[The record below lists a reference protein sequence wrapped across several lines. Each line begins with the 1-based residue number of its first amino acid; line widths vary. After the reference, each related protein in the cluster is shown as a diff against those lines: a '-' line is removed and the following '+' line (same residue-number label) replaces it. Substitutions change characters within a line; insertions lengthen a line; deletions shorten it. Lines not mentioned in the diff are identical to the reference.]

1 MSLSLKHVPCPAGN
15 KCTAF
20 HCIFGHEREKTKSEA
35 APALEKEKSNKSLAA
50 PQDGPRKRPR
60 LESTGAVSPASADGL
75 KKQRLT
81 DSNGTE
87 EQLKGTLAT
96 ADRPISPPPL
106 RKGKPVQTPLS
117 SAKQTPAI
125 SASSKSSLTA
135 ASEKV
140 RRPQA
145 STSSSQPKKE
155 SLNPRLIKSGAPA
168 SHEVRLKLIKMLHQQ
183 LERLDS
189 ELKKDAK
196 DDEQIFLMTSQEL
209 VTRALDEEQQI
220 ATEKP
225 AIYSN
230 LMKNKV
236 MQFKRMNVGQWR
248 DLRLKETKQK
258 GSEAQKG
265 VGQTGADKPVEI
277 ETGLT
282 PSQEVQILRRLLTP
296 IDALTEHGYVASI
309 PTDEA
314 IEKSRQ
320 GVEASQGWEKCDRC
334 QQRFQVFP
342 GRRSEDGALTSGG
355 TCVFHWGKSY
365 VPSKAQ
371 GDKTR
376 KAKRYHCCGE
386 EVGDSAG
393 CFKKDHHVFKAS
405 DPKRLA
411 SILNFEKTPENLSA
425 LPDRAVCFDCEMA
438 YTVYGMELIRLTAT
452 SWPTGEELLDVL
464 VKPIGE
470 ILDLNSRFS
479 GVWPEDMATAKP
491 WSPGDALVPAKNI
504 KQKSNEDGVAK
515 PNSRGDIKIVSSPAA
530 ARELLF
536 SLISPSTPLVGHG
549 LENDLNAVR
558 IIHPTLVDTILLY
571 PHKGGLPFRY
581 GLKHLMETQ
590 LNKKIQ
596 QDGVGA
602 EVLGHD
608 SAEDA
613 RAAGELA
620 RLKVMKTWKDMRW
633 EGWKVEGDKLVQPE
647 AWNPDN
653 WTLTT
658 EFIEK

>member
-1 MSLSLKHVPCPAGN
+1 VNGKQASAANESPRTSN
-15 KCTAF
+15 TASF
-20 HCIFGHEREKTKSEA
+20 EKT
-35 APALEKEKSNKSLAA
+35 
-50 PQDGPRKRPR
+50 GR
-60 LESTGAVSPASADGL
+60 T
-75 KKQRLT
+75 T
-81 DSNGTE
+81 
-87 EQLKGTLAT
+87 
-96 ADRPISPPPL
+96 ISPST
-106 RKGKPVQTPLS
+106 Q
-117 SAKQTPAI
+117 
-125 SASSKSSLTA
+125 
-135 ASEKV
+135 
-140 RRPQA
+140 QA
-145 STSSSQPKKE
+145 KKE
-155 SLNPRLIKSGAPA
+155 ALNPRLIKSGPPA
-168 SHEVRLKLIKMLHQQ
+168 SHEIRLKLIKMLHQQ
-183 LERLDS
+183 LERLNT

-196 DDEQIFLMTSQEL
+196 EDEEGFLLTAQEL
-209 VTRALDEEQQI
+209 ITRALDEEQQT

-225 AIYSN
+225 ALYSN

-236 MQFKRMNVGQWR
+236 MQFKRMTVGQWR
-248 DLRLKETKQK
+248 DIRLKETKQK
-258 GSEAQKG
+258 GSETPNLPAQ
-265 VGQTGADKPVEI
+265 VGSDKSIEI

-282 PSQEVQILRRLLTP
+282 ASQEVEILRRLLTP
-296 IDALTEHGYVASI
+296 IDALTEHGYVTSI
-309 PTDEA
+309 PTPEA

-320 GVEASQGWEKCDRC
+320 GVGASKGWEKCDRC

-342 GRRSEDGALTSGG
+342 GRRPEDGALTSGG

-365 VPSKAQ
+365 VPSKAA
-371 GDKTR
+371 GDRTR

-393 CFKKDHHVFKAS
+393 CFKKDHHVFKTS

-425 LPDRAVCFDCEMA
+425 VPGRAVCFDCEMG
-438 YTVYGMELIRLTAT
+438 YTVHGMELIRLTAT

-479 GVWPEDMATAKP
+479 GVWPEDMAKAKP
-491 WSPGDALVPAKNI
+491 WSPGDALVPVKSSKESDGGNGEAKTNT
-504 KQKSNEDGVAK
+504 
-515 PNSRGDIKIVSSPAA
+515 RGDIRIVSSPAA

-536 SLISPSTPLVGHG
+536 SLISPSTPLIGHG

-596 QDGVGA
+596 RDGVGT

-633 EGWKVEGDKLVQPE
+633 EGWKVEENKFVQPE
-647 AWNPDN
+647 AWNHEN

-658 EFIEK
+658 EFVEK